1 MSNEDWN
8 ANQTTKIFECKKLC
22 APKAQEVA
30 RRTKREKNL
39 NEISINLSEIKMKY
53 RPIELMMA
61 KADKFNKTM
70 RAIHLMPSKSA
81 TISN

>member
-1 MSNEDWN
+1 MKIETRIKQRKSLN
-8 ANQTTKIFECKKLC
+8 AKNYVRRQ
-22 APKAQEVA
+22 AQEVA
-30 RRTKREKNL
+30 RRTKREKNV

>member
-1 MSNEDWN
+1 MKIETRIKQRKSLN
-8 ANQTTKIFECKKLC
+8 AKNYVRRQ
-22 APKAQEVA
+22 AQEVA
-30 RRTKREKNL
+30 RRTKREKNV

-81 TISN
+81 MISN